1 MPIFCGMRPI
11 HAAVLSLSILA
22 APLTAQQ
29 AEPPRDDGGSRME
42 EGLRL
47 FFDGLMEEM
56 GPALDE
62 LEGMAQT
69 LEPAMRDFARSMGP
83 ALRDLMM
90 QIEDWSAYHPP
101 EILDNG
107 DIIIRRKD
115 DAAPPEMP
123 QEDGQGQIEL

>member
-1 MPIFCGMRPI
+1 MRPI
-11 HAAVLSLSILA
+11 HVVVLCLSILA
-22 APLTAQQ
+22 APLAAQQ

-56 GPALDE
+56 RPALDE

-69 LEPAMRDFARSMGP
+69 LEPAMRDFARAMGP

-107 DIIIRRKD
+107 DIIIRRKE
-115 DAAPPEMP
+115 DAAPPEPP
-123 QEDGQGQIEL
+123 QKDGQDQIEL

>member
-1 MPIFCGMRPI
+1 MRQFLI
-11 HAAVLSLSILA
+11 VALCLSTLA
-22 APLTAQQ
+22 GPVTAQQ
-29 AEPPRDDGGSRME
+29 AEQPRDDGGSRME

-62 LEGMAQT
+62 LEGMAQN
-69 LEPAMRDFARSMGP
+69 LEPAMRDFARAMGP

-101 EILDNG
+101 ELLDNG

-115 DAAPPEMP
+115 DTAPPEPP
-123 QEDGQGQIEL
+123 QKDGQDQIEL